1 MGNASFS
8 SGKKTHMINS
18 RGGNKY
24 SFSGNTSENLAIYLK
39 EIRKIPLL
47 SAEREREVAFKVQ
60 EGDKEAVDLMISS
73 NLRLVVKIAK
83 KYVNRGLP
91 FLDIIEEGNI
101 GLIKAVYKF
110 DPSKG
115 YRFSTYATW
124 WIRQCIERA
133 IVNQSRVVRLPVHIS
148 DEINKMLKASRELVL
163 VLNREP
169 TVEELAQEMKT
180 TPKQI
185 TKLSMLI
192 KRTASLDNSMD
203 QDSSSD
209 FNYSMQD
216 VLEDT
221 SLNPPSYDIDI
232 KDRKLEIG
240 RWLDTLNETEKSII
254 AMRFGLEKD
263 DTMTLESIGKVF
275 GVTRERIRQI
285 EKAAIDKLRKYTLRC
300 NISMSDVA

>member
-1 MGNASFS
+1 MNCSTIS
-8 SGKKTHMINS
+8 SEENSHSTKRSGGK
-18 RGGNKY
+18 KY

-39 EIRKIPLL
+39 EIRKVPLL
-47 SAEREREVAFKVQ
+47 SAEREREVAVRVQ
-60 EGDKEAVDLMISS
+60 EGDKKAVDTMISS

-148 DEINKMLKASRELVL
+148 DEINKMLKTSRELVL
-163 VLNREP
+163 ALNREP
-169 TVEELAQEMKT
+169 TVEEVAREMKT
-180 TPKQI
+180 TPRHV
-185 TKLSMLI
+185 TKLSILI

-203 QDSSSD
+203 QESSAD
-209 FNYSMQD
+209 FNYSLQD
-216 VLEDT
+216 ILEDT
-221 SLNPPSYDIDI
+221 SLNPPSYDIDM

-240 RWLDTLNETEKSII
+240 RWLDTLNDTEKSII

-285 EKAAIDKLRKYTLRC
+285 EKAAIDKLRKYTMRC